1 MRIYKRI
8 STIVDISDV
17 PKETLFIKVRMSTA
31 VDAVVLMAVTEFIRV
46 KNVYYPGLS
55 STTYAWTIFIKIK
68 NAYYCRHKNE
78 YSSN

>member
-1 MRIYKRI
+1 
-8 STIVDISDV
+8 
-17 PKETLFIKVRMSTA
+17 MSTT